1 MAKGA
6 KKKTKWVSL
15 SLDGANTTT
24 SSGAPGSDSEQHH
37 QHPYHHGPRNKSYH
51 HGPLSTLKHGSSKES
66 PISGAGDGAVS
77 VPASTATAT
86 EQEQSGH
93 RTDTSGDSANGSGS
107 ERRQSAP
114 YHKRRPQS
122 SYYSDRRSHAGWNY
136 SSSSNGGR
144 SHYGYYGA
152 ANRRSYYDSHG
163 RRAAPQ
169 HAGRPDDDGT
179 ASKTT
184 TANEGGGTNTIND
197 DEYTRITTPRQD
209 VLFKKGYL
217 SRPKPTT
224 GTATA
229 GTTASTSN
237 ENTASSSI
245 AGTTG
250 SSSSEGSDGGNGG
263 GSNSISTTESIT
275 SDYGGSFAADS
286 YGGPIPCLPYGY
298 FTENGVLVMNGFAV
312 DNNGYSYFNGGQTYI
327 YPPNFGN
334 CPQQQS
340 AVEGAEVPGVIYT
353 DDGTIVAAEP
363 IDGLA
368 TAACLDGSEVPGPA
382 VARDET
388 AATATDPAEASESEA
403 AVPDGFMVPVMC
415 TDPATPADGT
425 LTGTA
430 GEALE
435 VEEGCYQFGDAAY
448 DMGQF
453 CSSLYYQPPWFM
465 SLYDDGMQTAAPEYL
480 MPNGEVYTHQTGFRK
495 RKKRFRNIDE
505 LDESGTCI
513 GTGDVPASLVYGN
526 ATFECNLVPTL
537 SATVSGQQPYQLNA
551 DVREFLPT
559 VPMPAPDP
567 MIGAANEQI
576 SSVEATQSLPRSG
589 RKDNA
594 QKSSKNASTAAKQ
607 CKTGAKSQL
616 TPAVVSDTSSATVIV
631 SARAENR
638 ALAAAQKNRRKDLI
652 ESTRAFAEQNIDLT
666 RPKIATGGGGGG
678 GVGTNDS
685 EMFWTTVRKGGKKR
699 VEQSSP
705 EPTVT
710 DVSHRRSP
718 AHEESVTKQS
728 APVDR
733 AATVALVSNSVP
745 VDTVLSPPVAASPP
759 VTTEAVNR
767 PVKSKKK
774 TQKHKRQHR
783 KPGGTGG
790 GFHRQPLEGF
800 QLIEPEFPSATST
813 VQRARGCNESAP
825 NDQRDEA
832 EDDDQCLGCD
842 DGHDDDLTTVVENDD
857 PGETPEDTEVSTNW
871 PAEVVT
877 GDELICDMTVEDVPP
892 EPEAEPLAI
901 VGEAHHET
909 VLLPLPVSSAPVAE
923 QANALHET
931 ETEQERSTEL
941 LDNIAIPVANDRED
955 DVRSVVAASIV
966 DHCPESTAKAII
978 GVMDGQQEE
987 VAGLQENTPIADG
1000 QVAKPLLTIA
1010 AKQRSPATSDK
1021 EDDEEDDRVERRDLA
1036 AGGPHGKRDSVSG
1049 GGYTES
1055 IDSGL
1060 QSPAPCGL
1068 ASPEASSMVSSL
1080 ESEPPGTGH
1089 QTLTAEPQ
1097 QPLSQLVGRWLSR
1110 KLEVHDP
1117 DEVFVL
1123 PHSNPLLME
1132 RLQRFQ
1138 QLQRGRDRLASDA
1151 YESEGVDDEA
1161 DDDDDRSPD
1170 TDSDYM
1176 SDGQGRLDAGDGG
1189 TGTNN
1194 PNSPTNLPAPV
1205 FAGTEHDDHGGGH
1218 KLNLH
1223 LSSSTASGVLNGS
1236 AVPFEPECR
1245 KATASK
1251 RCLIM

>member
-24 SSGAPGSDSEQHH
+24 SSGGPGSDSEQHH
-37 QHPYHHGPRNKSYH
+37 HHGSRNKSYH
-51 HGPLSTLKHGSSKES
+51 HGNTSTLKHGSKES
-66 PISGAGDGAVS
+66 PLSGGGDGAVS
-77 VPASTATAT
+77 LPGSLNTATAT

-122 SYYSDRRSHAGWNY
+122 YYSDRRSWNY
-136 SSSSNGGR
+136 SSFSNGGR
-144 SHYGYYGA
+144 NHYGYYGA

-169 HAGRPDDDGT
+169 HAGRPEDDGT

-224 GTATA
+224 GT
-229 GTTASTSN
+229 TTASTSN

-275 SDYGGSFAADS
+275 SDYGGSFAAADS
-286 YGGPIPCLPYGY
+286 YPIPCLPYGY

-327 YPPNFGN
+327 YPPNFSN
-334 CPQQQS
+334 CPQQQQS
-340 AVEGAEVPGVIYT
+340 VVADAEVPGVIYT
-353 DDGTIVAAEP
+353 DDGTIVAEP

-368 TAACLDGSEVPGPA
+368 IASCSDGSEVPGSVIPREDATPA
-382 VARDET
+382 MNSVEAPDSET
-388 AATATDPAEASESEA
+388 
-403 AVPDGFMVPVMC
+403 AVPDGFMVPVC
-415 TDPATPADGT
+415 TDPVAPADGGT
-425 LTGTA
+425 LTGTP
-430 GEALE
+430 GDEALE
-435 VEEGCYQFGDAAY
+435 LEEGCYQFGDTTY
-448 DMGQF
+448 DMAQF

-465 SLYDDGMQTAAPEYL
+465 GHYGMYDDGTPTAAPEYL
-480 MPNGEVYTHQTGFRK
+480 LPNGEVYTHQTGFRK

-505 LDESGTCI
+505 VRTSGWDPGRKRYLHRYRRCAGTALGEFESKFEPEIETNLSNLGTSF
-513 GTGDVPASLVYGN
+513 PQYGN
-526 ATFECNLVPTL
+526 ATFECNLVPTE
-537 SATVSGQQPYQLNA
+537 QPYQLNA
-551 DVREFLPT
+551 DVQEFLPT

-567 MIGAANEQI
+567 IPTPVTP
-576 SSVEATQSLPRSG
+576 VEAEQTLPRSA
-589 RKDNA
+589 RKDTA
-594 QKSSKNASTAAKQ
+594 QKSSKNASTVAKQSKTAAKSHAILSE
-607 CKTGAKSQL
+607 TN
-616 TPAVVSDTSSATVIV
+616 SATVSAV
-631 SARAENR
+631 SVRAENR
-638 ALAAAQKNRRKDLI
+638 ASAAAQKNRKKDLI

-666 RPKIATGGGGGG
+666 RPKLATGSGGGA
-678 GVGTNDS
+678 TNDS
-685 EMFWTTVRKGGKKR
+685 ETFWTTVRKGGKKR

-705 EPTVT
+705 EPRVT
-710 DVSHRRSP
+710 DVNHRKSP
-718 AHEESVTKQS
+718 ALEQSVTKQS
-728 APVDR
+728 SPV
-733 AATVALVSNSVP
+733 ATVALVP
-745 VDTVLSPPVAASPP
+745 VDVPPVAAPPPPP
-759 VTTEAVNR
+759 VATESVAR
-767 PVKSKKK
+767 TAKSKKK

-783 KPGGTGG
+783 KPGGTSGY
-790 GFHRQPLEGF
+790 HRQPLEGF
-800 QLIEPEFPSATST
+800 QLIEPEFPSATAPMH
-813 VQRARGCNESAP
+813 RARGCIESEP
-825 NDQRDEA
+825 TDHRDEA
-832 EDDDQCLGCD
+832 EDDDER
-842 DGHDDDLTTVVENDD
+842 HDDDLMTAGENDD
-857 PGETPEDTEVSTNW
+857 PEVSTKW
-871 PAEVVT
+871 PVVEVVA
-877 GDELICDMTVEDVPP
+877 GDELICDMTVQEDVPHEP
-892 EPEAEPLAI
+892 EPEPLEPI
-901 VGEAHHET
+901 VHERHREC
-909 VLLPLPVSSAPVAE
+909 SEAPVA
-923 QANALHET
+923 ASTLHET

-941 LDNIAIPVANDRED
+941 LDNIAIPVVD
-955 DVRSVVAASIV
+955 DGKDGPST
-966 DHCPESTAKAII
+966 ESTAKAIA
-978 GVMDGQQEE
+978 GVMLEQREQEQE
-987 VAGLQENTPIADG
+987 VLQENINTPTGDG
-1000 QVAKPLLTIA
+1000 AVAEPLLTIA
-1010 AKQRSPATSDK
+1010 AKQPRSPATSDK
-1021 EDDEEDDRVERRDLA
+1021 DEDDEEDDRVERRDLA
-1036 AGGPHGKRDSVSG
+1036 AGKRDSVS

-1068 ASPEASSMVSSL
+1068 ASPEASSLVSSL
-1080 ESEPPGTGH
+1080 ESEPPGTTGS
-1089 QTLTAEPQ
+1089 QEPLRTVEPQ

-1138 QLQRGRDRLASDA
+1138 QLQCGRNRLTSDA

-1161 DDDDDRSPD
+1161 DDDDDDGDRSPD

-1176 SDGQGRLDAGDGG
+1176 SDGQGRLDAGDGS
-1189 TGTNN
+1189 TGTSN
-1194 PNSPTNLPAPV
+1194 PNSPTNLPV
-1205 FAGTEHDDHGGGH
+1205 FAGTEHEDNGGH

-1223 LSSSTASGVLNGS
+1223 LNLTTSGVLNGG
-1236 AVPFEPECR
+1236 ADRTIEPECR
-1245 KATASK
+1245 KESK